1 MVAQNPVNAD
11 GLTVKQVIA
20 TDAIVAGKTMTD
32 AAKAAG
38 VTNKTLWSWRHTPQ
52 FMSVVNRKLQE
63 RTDMTGTQGVGLVP
77 ECLSVL
83 QDIMNSPASENA
95 DRIRAAKVIMD
106 SANAYQEQREM
117 EVTIARLERRLML
130 LSGVTTNAAAA
141 GFHQLEAAD
150 DEEIGDSEDKSY
162 QVVDI

>member
-11 GLTVKQVIA
+11 GLTVKQILAV
-20 TDAIVAGKTMTD
+20 DAIVAGKTITD
-32 AAKAAG
+32 AARAAG
-38 VTNKTLWSWRHTPQ
+38 VTNKTLWNWRHTPQ

-77 ECLSVL
+77 ECLEVL
-83 QDIMNSPASENA
+83 QSIMNSSTSEDA

-130 LSGVTTNAAAA
+130 LSGATTNAAAA
-141 GFHQLEAAD
+141 GFHQLEASEEEGD
-150 DEEIGDSEDKSY
+150 DEEKAAFEI
-162 QVVDI
+162 VDI

>member
-1 MVAQNPVNAD
+1 VVAQNPVNAD
-11 GLTVKQVIA
+11 GLTVKQILA
-20 TDAIVAGKTMTD
+20 ADAIVAGKTMTD

-77 ECLSVL
+77 ECLQVL
-83 QDIMNSPASENA
+83 QGIMNSSTSEDA

-130 LSGVTTNAAAA
+130 LSGATTNAAAA
-141 GFHQLEAAD
+141 GFHQLEAAEEAHD
-150 DEEIGDSEDKSY
+150 DDQKAAFKI
-162 QVVDI
+162 VDI

>member
-11 GLTVKQVIA
+11 GLTVKQILAV
-20 TDAIVAGKTMTD
+20 DAIVAGKTITD
-32 AAKAAG
+32 AARAAG
-38 VTNKTLWSWRHTPQ
+38 VTNKTLWNWRHTPQ

-77 ECLSVL
+77 KCLEVL
-83 QDIMNSPASENA
+83 ESIMNSSTSEDA

-130 LSGVTTNAAAA
+130 LSGATTNAAAA
-141 GFHQLEAAD
+141 GFHQLEASEEEGD
-150 DEEIGDSEDKSY
+150 DEEKAAFEI
-162 QVVDI
+162 VDI

>member
-1 MVAQNPVNAD
+1 MVAQNPINAD

-20 TDAIVAGKTMTD
+20 VDALVAGRTLTD

-77 ECLSVL
+77 ECLQVL
-83 QDIMNSPASENA
+83 QGIMNSSTSEDA

-130 LSGVTTNAAAA
+130 LSGATTNAAAA
-141 GFHQLEAAD
+141 GFHQLEASEEEGD
-150 DEEIGDSEDKSY
+150 DTEKAAFEI
-162 QVVDI
+162 VDI

>member
-11 GLTVKQVIA
+11 GLTVKQILA
-20 TDAIVAGKTMTD
+20 ADAIVAGKTMTD

-52 FMSVVNRKLQE
+52 FMAVVNRKLQE

-77 ECLSVL
+77 ECLEVL
-83 QDIMNSPASENA
+83 QGIMNNPTAQDV

-130 LSGVTTNAAAA
+130 LSGATTNAAAA
-141 GFHQLEAAD
+141 GFHQLEAAEEEEAND
-150 DEEIGDSEDKSY
+150 DQKAAFKI
-162 QVVDI
+162 VDI

>member
-20 TDAIVAGKTMTD
+20 ADAIVAGKTMTD

-77 ECLSVL
+77 QCLEVL
-83 QDIMNSPASENA
+83 KAIMNSSTSDDV

-130 LSGVTTNAAAA
+130 LAGATTNNAAV
-141 GFHQLEAAD
+141 GFHQLEAAEEEAE
-150 DEEIGDSEDKSY
+150 DEQTAAYK
-162 QVVDI
+162 VVDI

>member
-1 MVAQNPVNAD
+1 VVAQIPVNAD

-20 TDAIVAGKTMTD
+20 ADAIVSGKTMTD

-77 ECLSVL
+77 ACLHVL
-83 QDIMNSPASENA
+83 QTIMNSPTSEDA

-130 LSGVTTNAAAA
+130 LSGAATNAAAA
-141 GFHQLEAAD
+141 GFHQLEAAENEND
-150 DEEIGDSEDKSY
+150 GGDETPFA
-162 QVVDI
+162 VVDI